1 MHHISKDLEVLRSTL
16 TDYLEQRKAQR
27 LADEIERR
35 LVWLFVSGVI
45 GYTLGHLLAYIT
57 M

>member
-16 TDYLEQRKAQR
+16 TNYLEERKAQQR
-27 LADEIERR
+27 AKELERKAI
-35 LVWLFVSGVI
+35 LFFVAIVL
-45 GYTLGHLLAYIT
+45 GYVTGHLLAYIT